1 MSTII
6 AATDA
11 DTLKNAALGLSAGSL
26 LVALVLMK
34 VISGIVGKV
43 ISSVVFVAIALVG
56 YSQRAEITDC
66 INSVKAASTTAES
79 QLEIPK
85 TLSCKFF
92 GQDITVNVPQI
103 SN

>member
-1 MSTII
+1 MSTIL

-11 DTLKNAALGLSAGSL
+11 DTLKNAALGLSVGSL
-26 LVALVLMK
+26 LIAVVLMK
-34 VISGIVGKV
+34 VISGVVGKI
-43 ISSVVFVAIALVG
+43 ISTVVLVTIALVG

-66 INSVKAASTTAES
+66 IDKVKAAPASAET

-92 GQDITVNVPQI
+92 GQDITVDVPQI
-103 SN
+103 KN

>member
-1 MSTII
+1 MSTIL

-26 LVALVLMK
+26 LIALVLMK
-34 VISGIVGKV
+34 VISGIVGKIV
-43 ISSVVFVAIALVG
+43 STVVFVAIALVG
-56 YSQRAEITDC
+56 YSQRAAVTDC
-66 INSVKAASTTAES
+66 INSVKAASASAET

-92 GQDITVNVPQI
+92 GQDITVNVPQL
-103 SN
+103 NN

>member
-1 MSTII
+1 MSTIL

-26 LVALVLMK
+26 IVALVLMK

-43 ISSVVFVAIALVG
+43 VSSVVFVAIALVG

-103 SN
+103 TN